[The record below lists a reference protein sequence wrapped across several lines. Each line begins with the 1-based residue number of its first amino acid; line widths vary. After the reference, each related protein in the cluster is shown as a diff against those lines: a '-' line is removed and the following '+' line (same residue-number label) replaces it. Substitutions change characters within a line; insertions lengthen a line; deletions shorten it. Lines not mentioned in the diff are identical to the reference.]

1 MHSSD
6 PRSRDN
12 LDILIERAL
21 NDSVGDAEPP
31 AHVWVRIQSELT
43 QSRRRPAMRWSGP
56 VLQAGLLAVVFFLL
70 GGVSLWQEWSADQL
84 VRTPT
89 VAPTMNTPVQHDALV
104 EFAVSPEARLD
115 AAETRQ
121 LREYSSSQTRAAVA
135 AELQRRAP
143 GVYVPL
149 DDIPPHPR
157 LQASALVLGSS
168 GIDGLA
174 APPSAKGI
182 IW

>member
-1 MHSSD
+1 MHASD

-21 NDSVGDAEPP
+21 NDRVGDAEPP
-31 AHVWVRIQSELT
+31 PHVWGRIRSELT
-43 QSRRRPAMRWSGP
+43 RSRRRPAMRWSGP
-56 VLQAGLLAVVFFLL
+56 VLQAALLAVVFFLL

-89 VAPTMNTPVQHDALV
+89 AAPTMTAPVHDDGMV
-104 EFAVSPEARLD
+104 EFAVSSEVLID
-115 AAETRQ
+115 AAETNQ

-135 AELQRRAP
+135 AELERRAP
-143 GVYVPL
+143 GIYVPT
-149 DDIPPHPR
+149 DDIPPHPGR
-157 LQASALVLGSS
+157 QASALDVSS
-168 GIDGLA
+168 GEDEGLTAPRSA
-174 APPSAKGI
+174 AGV